1 MENLMH
7 PVRDLLLH
15 YYEGFQS
22 LKEEHSDL
30 SNLDFHKSYGLS
42 LACPENWPLIESV
55 GIVASDAVDGSNGR
69 VLIIYNSTDMY
80 DQLVKLCPQNPNMKY
95 LSWQEI
101 FVAMA
106 RNDSDVRILQDV
118 KKRISEV
125 DLVFFV
131 GASSALSDV
140 VNWVKNFCSSCLIVL
155 G

>member
-1 MENLMH
+1 MH
-7 PVRDLLLH
+7 PVRNLLLC
-15 YYEGFQS
+15 YYEGFQA

-30 SNLDFHKSYGLS
+30 SNLAFHKSHGLS
-42 LACPENWPLIESV
+42 LACPEDWPLIESV
-55 GIVASDAVDGSNGR
+55 GVVASDAIDGSNSR

-80 DQLVKLCPQNPNMKY
+80 DQLVKSCPQSSNMGY

-106 RNDSDVRILQDV
+106 RNDADVRILQDV
-118 KKRISEV
+118 KKRISEA

-131 GASSALSDV
+131 GASLALSDV